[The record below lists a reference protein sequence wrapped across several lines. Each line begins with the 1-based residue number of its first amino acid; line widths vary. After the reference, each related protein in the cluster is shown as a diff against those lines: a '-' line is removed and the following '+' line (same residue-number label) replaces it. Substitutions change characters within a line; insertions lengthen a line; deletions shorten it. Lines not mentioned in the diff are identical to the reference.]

1 MQIVRAAC
9 LATLVAATS
18 AAAAITPAGC
28 LRASGNAAS
37 RCLTKYVAAV
47 ERCRL
52 RDDTACEDA
61 ARAAG
66 GALEGILARPEVS
79 SARSCSAAT
88 AIPLGYPSLDD
99 LLFRQPE
106 ACTDFGEDLLGL
118 TSDAAAAADVR
129 CRRVVAKEVR
139 RVRQAVVR
147 QFGRRCFVHAFTA
160 GNCNRTQRDRQ
171 VARARARAERRI
183 LARCG
188 TTVDAGPLLDV
199 VEDHVRHFAQ
209 RVYPPNDL
217 GPTADFGPYPVGVKT
232 LDLVDA
238 SRTNAAGTGPRPVK
252 VEVYYPSTPAAVA
265 GVPQDVAQV
274 LGIPVAP
281 TPAFRDVAR
290 AAGTF
295 PLVLFSHGNLGIR
308 FQSIFLTTHLA
319 SHGYVVVSPDH
330 HGNTFVDA
338 LLGIVDPAS
347 ITNRPLDMSFLIDTF
362 LAKTATGGDFF
373 EGAIDPA
380 KIGMSGHSFGGYT
393 TFALTGGTFVL
404 GTFTDARI
412 KAAFPQAPAA
422 FAFADAFFA
431 TIGIPTLIVGGS
443 IDETTPFPGDQQ
455 RPFDNLPVGA
465 SVVGLAQV
473 VGAGHFTF
481 SDFCEVPRNLLSFIG
496 GFDEACE
503 PRHIA
508 WRHAHDIVNFLG
520 LNFFDATLGGDAAAL
535 ARIAPANLAEIEDL
549 VYQSK

>member
-1 MQIVRAAC
+1 
-9 LATLVAATS
+9 
-18 AAAAITPAGC
+18 
-28 LRASGNAAS
+28 
-37 RCLTKYVAAV
+37 
-47 ERCRL
+47 
-52 RDDTACEDA
+52 
-61 ARAAG
+61 
-66 GALEGILARPEVS
+66 
-79 SARSCSAAT
+79 
-88 AIPLGYPSLDD
+88 
-99 LLFRQPE
+99 
-106 ACTDFGEDLLGL
+106 
-118 TSDAAAAADVR
+118 
-129 CRRVVAKEVR
+129 
-139 RVRQAVVR
+139 
-147 QFGRRCFVHAFTA
+147 
-160 GNCNRTQRDRQ
+160 
-171 VARARARAERRI
+171 
-183 LARCG
+183 
-188 TTVDAGPLLDV
+188 
-199 VEDHVRHFAQ
+199 
-209 RVYPPNDL
+209 
-217 GPTADFGPYPVGVKT
+217 
-232 LDLVDA
+232 
-238 SRTNAAGTGPRPVK
+238 
-252 VEVYYPSTPAAVA
+252 VA